1 MELSPFSFVTGSFTR
16 MSDIDRIIIVG
27 GGPIGTL
34 TGLRLARHGI
44 PVTVLERLEKPAED
58 HRAATLQP
66 STLDLF
72 APMGLTDEIIA
83 NGLNSRLFQ
92 WRDRATH
99 EVVAEFDYAN
109 LERDTAFPFVVQIEQ
124 HKTVGIALAAAAN
137 EPLFRMIRPVDVTEV
152 VQGSDWAEAKVT
164 RDDGSVEVHRGRW
177 LVGADGGRSIVR
189 KAMDVSFEGFTWPE
203 RFNIVTTTRDLE
215 AAMGFRL
222 RNYCA
227 HPERWVSLMKV
238 PGENFEG
245 LWRCVFPAKNEES
258 DDAVMSDAWITAR
271 FAECLG
277 PAGPCEI
284 IHRNMYSVQ
293 QRVAGAFHRGRFALA
308 GDSAHVNNPIGGM
321 GMNSGFQDGLNLA
334 DKLAQIWKG
343 ADPEPLL
350 ARYDRQRRLTAIEY
364 VQAQS
369 IANKRT
375 LEERDP
381 TVRAA
386 NLENLRRTAADP
398 ALHREF
404 VLRSSLIAMWRKAE
418 TIA

>member
-1 MELSPFSFVTGSFTR
+1 
-16 MSDIDRIIIVG
+16 MSDIDRVIIVG
-27 GGPIGTL
+27 GGPIGAL

-44 PVTVLERLEKPAED
+44 PVTVLDKLDKPAED

-72 APMGLTDEIIA
+72 DPMGLTPELIRQ
-83 NGLNSRLFQ
+83 GLKSVLFQ
-92 WRDRATH
+92 WRDRETH
-99 EVVAEFDYAN
+99 EVVAEFDYGY
-109 LERDTAFPFVVQIEQ
+109 LKDDTAYPFVVQIEQ
-124 HKTVGIALAAAAN
+124 HKTVNVALAAAAK
-137 EPLFRMIRPVDVTEV
+137 EPLFKMIRPIDVTEV
-152 VQGSDWAEAKVT
+152 SQGPDWVEARAT
-164 RDDGSVEVHRGRW
+164 REDGTVEVHRGRW

-189 KAMDVSFEGFTWPE
+189 KAMDVTFDGFTWPE

-258 DDAVMSDAWITAR
+258 DEEVMSDAWIAAR
-271 FAECLG
+271 FAECLA
-277 PAGPCEI
+277 PAGKCDI
-284 IHRNMYSVQ
+284 IHRNMYNVH
-293 QRVAGAFHRGRFALA
+293 QRVAGAFYEGRFLLA

-321 GMNSGFQDGLNLA
+321 GMNSGFQDGINLA
-334 DKLAQIWKG
+334 DKVAEIWKG
-343 ADPEPLL
+343 ADPVPLL
-350 ARYDRQRRLTAIEY
+350 ARYDRQRRQTAIEY

-375 LEERDP
+375 LEESDP
-381 TVRAA
+381 KVRAT
-386 NLENLRRTAADP
+386 NLENLRRMAANPDQ
-398 ALHREF
+398 HRDF
-404 VLRSSLIAMWRKAE
+404 VLRSSLIAMYRKAE
-418 TIA
+418 TIE

>member
-1 MELSPFSFVTGSFTR
+1 

-44 PVTVLERLEKPAED
+44 PVTVLDRLDKPAED

-72 APMGLTDEIIA
+72 APMGLTDEIVA
-83 NGLNSRLFQ
+83 RGLISRLFQ

-99 EVVAEFDYAN
+99 EVVAEFDYAH

-124 HKTVGIALAAAAN
+124 HKTVGIALAAAAK

-152 VQGSDWAEAKVT
+152 AQGTDWAEAKVT
-164 RDDGSVEVHRGRW
+164 HEDGSVELHRGRW
-177 LVGADGGRSIVR
+177 LVGADGGSSIVR

-238 PGENFEG
+238 PGEHFEG
-245 LWRCVFPAKNEES
+245 LWRCVFPAKNEET
-258 DDAVMSDAWITAR
+258 DEEVMSDAWIAAR
-271 FAECLG
+271 FAECLAQ
-277 PAGPCEI
+277 AGPCEI
-284 IHRNMYSVQ
+284 IHRNMYSVH
-293 QRVAGAFHRGRFALA
+293 QRVAGSFAKGRFALA

-321 GMNSGFQDGLNLA
+321 GMNSGFQDALNLA

-343 ADPEPLL
+343 SDPEPLP

-381 TVRAA
+381 DVRAA

-398 ALHREF
+398 AQHREF

-418 TIA
+418 TIS